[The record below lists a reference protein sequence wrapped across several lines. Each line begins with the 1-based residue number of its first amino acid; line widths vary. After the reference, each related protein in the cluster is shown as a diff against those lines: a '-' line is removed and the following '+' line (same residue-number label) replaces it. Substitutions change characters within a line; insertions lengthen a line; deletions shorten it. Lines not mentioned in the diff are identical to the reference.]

1 MFPPPM
7 RANCCISAM
16 KGMIERKV
24 HQRGDKKKAEKR
36 MDVERSRTEEAKD
49 YH

>member
-1 MFPPPM
+1 
-7 RANCCISAM
+7 M
-16 KGMIERKV
+16 KVECSLLLREPTAVLGMIESKV